1 MTMKLLEARA
11 ILKSYN
17 SSIIIKNLYFCVS
30 QYGVNSFKVSSIIIN
45 GVTYNGRLIKHKT
58 DDLFQYFNTINS
70 LYLSIMY
77 IYNIEFDG
85 EYHHIQYA
93 LYVIK

>member
-1 MTMKLLEARA
+1 MTMKLSEARA

-17 SSIIIKNLYFCVS
+17 SSIIIKNLYFCIS
-30 QYGVNSFKVSSIIIN
+30 QYGNNSFKVSSIIIN
-45 GVTYNGRLIKHKT
+45 GVTYNGHLIKRKT
-58 DDLFQYFNTINS
+58 DDSFQYFNTINN
-70 LYLSIMY
+70 LYLSIMH